1 MNDAEFRLLDEI
13 EEGHW
18 WFVGKRLILR
28 RLLERINTGRMLDLG
43 CGTGG
48 VLRDWKGSGGSVGID
63 RSSLAPADLRAQGV

>member
-28 RLLERINTGRMLDLG
+28 RLLKGLETGFMLDLG

-48 VLRDWKGSGGSVGID
+48 VLRDWKSSGPIRGID
-63 RSSLAPADLRAQGV
+63 WRA